1 MDPFTIMMLAS
12 TAVSAGGQLLAG
24 KQAKDA
30 AQMNAFSMETENIIN
45 QAMARQQA
53 NARREEY
60 DLATSAN
67 IAAFS
72 AMGRDVGSDRS
83 VAAFLE
89 RQKEIVARDTSR
101 IDQQSEFERL
111 GSKFAQSNERMRG
124 KQAAT
129 ASLFSAVGTLAEGG
143 FRYYQVKT

>member
-24 KQAKDA
+24 RQAKDA
-30 AQMNAFSMETENIIN
+30 AQMNAFNMETENIIN